1 MNFKQFTRN
10 KNNRFEAL
18 KRPGKKKIFSK
29 KSLFDMLAVLL
40 VLQLALPSFFF
51 FLLAG
56 PEAQAAL
63 LMRHTTTSDFNAGVA
78 SGTTVAN
85 DSVALAIEPVTSSIV
100 TSAGV
105 ADTGP
110 SIKSL
115 DVNNLFICYGYY
127 TGYGT
132 AALNFAK
139 STNGGTSWT
148 TATAVS
154 TFSDFVKYT
163 SIDAVD
169 ANNIFVSYY
178 DESNGDLEFAKS
190 TNGGTSW
197 TASTIVSAGT
207 VGYTTSIDAVDANN
221 IFIVYYDLTNTS
233 LKYAKSTNGGTSW
246 IASAIDSSVGYG
258 SGASIVALSASNLFV
273 SYLDGTNNDLK
284 FAKSTN
290 GGTNWTTST
299 VDSTGVVGAYSSIDA
314 VDANNLFIS
323 YYDSDNTNL
332 KFAKSTNGGTNWAT
346 SIADSSSA
354 NGDGI
359 GTSIKAIDAN
369 NIFISYEGN
378 FNLACCDSYCYS
390 YCPSGGDLKF
400 AKSTNGGT
408 SWASA
413 VQEDSNGYFSTS
425 IDAVDAN
432 NIFVSYNVHPDLKF
446 LKNPRAPMQY
456 YSSGTFT
463 GVMNAQRTGVSW
475 DTLSWQTTEL
485 TNTAITFKARS
496 YSATQSN
503 PDFSSCTL
511 LGTANSA
518 SPNGAVS
525 LVGNNCVPSSTPANQ
540 YLYYQ
545 GSFSTPSPYTTTPSL
560 DQVDVSYGF
569 PDIRIGG
576 FIQYLGNIIF
586 K

>member
-1 MNFKQFTRN
+1 MRRIFMNFKQFTRN

-154 TFSDFVKYT
+154 TFSDFVKY
-163 SIDAVD
+163 
-169 ANNIFVSYY
+169 
-178 DESNGDLEFAKS
+178 
-190 TNGGTSW
+190 
-197 TASTIVSAGT
+197 
-207 VGYTTSIDAVDANN
+207 TSIDAVDANN